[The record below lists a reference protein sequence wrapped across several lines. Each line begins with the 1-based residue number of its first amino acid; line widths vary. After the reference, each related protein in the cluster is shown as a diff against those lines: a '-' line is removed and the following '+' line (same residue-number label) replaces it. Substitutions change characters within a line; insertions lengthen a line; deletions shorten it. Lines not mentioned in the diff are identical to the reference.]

1 MSQLNYEEL
10 TKGLTTKSEKIRTL
24 GRKGVPTAEIA
35 RFLEIRYQHA
45 RNVLVDAGLQHG
57 GMAEEMPAL
66 ETKMMPPV
74 DSGSFVRQSVW
85 VDVDAQGRLQ
95 IPADLLALVGVT
107 GQDRLFIKPTERGF
121 EVLTRRGAMA
131 RMKEISAPLVRP
143 GFSLADE
150 LIADRRREVAAE
162 EEKWKRLEAE
172 AAEAAEGAKH
182 G

>member
-1 MSQLNYEEL
+1 MDYEAL
-10 TKGLTTKSEKIRTL
+10 TKGLPTKSEKIRTL
-24 GRKGVPTAEIA
+24 GRKGVPTADIA
-35 RFLEIRYQHA
+35 RFLGIRYQHA
-45 RNVLVDAGLQHG
+45 RNVLNDAGLQHG
-57 GMAEEMPAL
+57 GMAEDMPTL
-66 ETKMMPPV
+66 ETKMMPLV
-74 DSGSFVRQSVW
+74 DSASLVRQSVW

-143 GFSLADE
+143 GVSIVDEFLAE
-150 LIADRRREVAAE
+150 KRLEVAADE
-162 EEKWKRLEAE
+162 AKWKRLEAE
-172 AAEAAEGAKH
+172 AAEAARSNVAKH